1 MIRHL
6 ARYVDNHRFPFQM
19 ANTFIYA
26 WECDYWAMDLH
37 GITREFEIK
46 ISRSDFF
53 ADAKKSK
60 HRLHGDHGA
69 NYFYYVVP
77 QYLIQPGEVD
87 KKYGLLYIDKTGC
100 VDLIRRPI
108 RLHDRVFDQWRHLA
122 TKLHFRYQSLWREKY
137 IDGEITLDQYL
148 EGKLTSQIN
157 NDGQ

>member
-1 MIRHL
+1 MGSPTYIGASHALPTTSPPNRNPAGGAGPTKRNMDEIGMIRHL

-100 VDLIRRPI
+100 VD
-108 RLHDRVFDQWRHLA
+108 
-122 TKLHFRYQSLWREKY
+122 
-137 IDGEITLDQYL
+137 
-148 EGKLTSQIN
+148 
-157 NDGQ
+157 